1 MEGMGTPQSQ
11 MVTPGIFGYN
21 PALQVPRPDIARA
34 RALLAEAG
42 YPNGFRMVLNFTNNR
57 LPGDANVGT
66 SIAQMLARIGVEVQ
80 AAGQPAAVI
89 FPARARGELSNIMAG
104 WGTLTGEANYYYAA
118 NAHTNNPQLRLGAFN
133 WTGFSNAEVDRL
145 IQAANVELD
154 DARREDLLRQV
165 GALFTAER
173 VVIPIAAVGSA
184 WAMRR
189 DRVSLR
195 VGRSDEETYAWDL
208 TPAAR

>member
-1 MEGMGTPQSQ
+1 
-11 MVTPGIFGYN
+11 
-21 PALQVPRPDIARA
+21 
-34 RALLAEAG
+34 
-42 YPNGFRMVLNFTNNR
+42 
-57 LPGDANVGT
+57 
-66 SIAQMLARIGVEVQ
+66 VQ

-89 FPARARGELSNIMAG
+89 FPARARGELSNIMVG

-118 NAHTNNPQLRLGAFN
+118 NAHSNNPQLRLGAFN
-133 WTGFSNAEVDRL
+133 WYGYSNPEMDRL

-154 DARREDLLRQV
+154 DKKREELLQQI
-165 GALFTAER
+165 GALWNSER

-189 DRVSLR
+189 DRVTLR

-208 TPAAR
+208 TPVQR

>member
-1 MEGMGTPQSQ
+1 M
-11 MVTPGIFGYN
+11 
-21 PALQVPRPDIARA
+21 
-34 RALLAEAG
+34 
-42 YPNGFRMVLNFTNNR
+42 
-57 LPGDANVGT
+57 
-66 SIAQMLARIGVEVQ
+66 AQMLAQIGIEVQ

-104 WGTLTGEANYYYAA
+104 WGTLTGEANYYYSA

-133 WTGFSNAEVDRL
+133 WTGYSNPEVDRL

-154 DARREDLLRQV
+154 DKKREELLQQV
-165 GALFTAER
+165 GALFVSER

-189 DRVSLR
+189 DRVTLR
-195 VGRSDEETYAWDL
+195 VGRADEETYAWDVS
-208 TPAAR
+208 PVAGR